1 MRIYILIV
9 FSKKKNIFLFFFFI
23 GNDDSFSD
31 VNNESRMRND
41 GQIFGSGFH
50 NTEERQVLGVAP
62 TEADVY
68 YFYLAIK
75 LYGFRFMQN
84 SENNE
89 AINIMFRLK
98 KGR

>member
-1 MRIYILIV
+1 
-9 FSKKKNIFLFFFFI
+9 
-23 GNDDSFSD
+23 
-31 VNNESRMRND
+31 MRND

-75 LYGFRFMQN
+75 
-84 SENNE
+84 
-89 AINIMFRLK
+89 
-98 KGR
+98 